1 MSQSVSEAIFW
12 IAAALCAVAQVAIV
26 RSALVTR
33 VPDATGGVP
42 AARRPLEVLWA
53 IVHAIALALVLA
65 QTWRAM
71 HPAEAAP
78 APRVTADATSPTPSR
93 R

>member
-12 IAAALCAVAQVAIV
+12 IAVALCVVAQVAIV
-26 RSALVTR
+26 RSALVAR
-33 VPDATGGVP
+33 VPDASGAVP
-42 AARRPLEVLWA
+42 VSRRPLEVLWA
-53 IVHAIALALVLA
+53 VVPAIALALVLL

-71 HPAEAAP
+71 HSSEAA
-78 APRVTADATSPTPSR
+78 APRVTVAETSLLPPR